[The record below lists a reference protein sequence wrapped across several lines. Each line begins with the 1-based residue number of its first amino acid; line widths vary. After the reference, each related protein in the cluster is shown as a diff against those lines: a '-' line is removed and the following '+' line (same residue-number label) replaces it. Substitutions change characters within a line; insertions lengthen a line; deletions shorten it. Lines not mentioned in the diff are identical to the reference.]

1 MTLNQIITRART
13 IATAHKQVRQFD
25 HGGADNFFANKES
38 KYPAVLLEYSAG
50 KINLGGNQSGISFKM
65 SFVDLVNV
73 SEETQANEL
82 DVQSDMLSV
91 AEDIFAQ
98 MNNQNYDDWRIS
110 ADNNVSL
117 IFFGGGDIFN
127 GDMFAGCSV
136 DFTIT
141 YPYRQNI
148 CAVPTKIVSYTIGG
162 LFLRLGLYED
172 PNTGELS
179 LIVKEESD
187 SPLEIEPGFSIA
199 DYPDS
204 IILRT
209 ATGTQALV
217 TKFLN
222 PLTQEIQLLI
232 QKI

>member
-91 AEDIFAQ
+91 AEDIFTQ

-148 CAVPTKIVSYTIGG
+148 CAVPSTLLPDFSDTPQITITDYSKG
-162 LFLRLGLYED
+162 FRLIAQDG
-172 PNTGELS
+172 
-179 LIVKEESD
+179 LIVQVKVYHDPITNE
-187 SPLEIEPGFSIA
+187 L
-199 DYPDS
+199 
-204 IILRT
+204 
-209 ATGTQALV
+209 Q
-217 TKFLN
+217 
-222 PLTQEIQLLI
+222 LTTSTI
-232 QKI
+232 